1 MPADAGDAK
10 REWETLLL
18 TFNIEEQ
25 VAIGLINYLV
35 DTEGL
40 ESFYDFRCNFRETS
54 DFKGE
59 LVVKAEMPDGATEIS
74 QPGRWAARMR
84 QVWEA
89 IIQVH
94 QVQQSIKSEGTE
106 GIKLDELLDV
116 SDIMISGIG
125 FGIS

>member
-1 MPADAGDAK
+1 MLTHWAAFWRASKLPPLSRATYNGRNISALAVPANAGDAK

-18 TFNIEEQ
+18 TFNIEE
-25 VAIGLINYLV
+25 
-35 DTEGL
+35 
-40 ESFYDFRCNFRETS
+40 
-54 DFKGE
+54 
-59 LVVKAEMPDGATEIS
+59 VVKAEMPDGATEIS